1 MGIPLGAIAVAWIKA
16 ILCPYTT
23 LLQFTKVTTDVF
35 AAVTYGRTMVLAGG
49 GSTVETRT

>member
-1 MGIPLGAIAVAWIKA
+1 
-16 ILCPYTT
+16 

-49 GSTVETRT
+49 GNTVETRTSNGVCRTKGRYWRPNV